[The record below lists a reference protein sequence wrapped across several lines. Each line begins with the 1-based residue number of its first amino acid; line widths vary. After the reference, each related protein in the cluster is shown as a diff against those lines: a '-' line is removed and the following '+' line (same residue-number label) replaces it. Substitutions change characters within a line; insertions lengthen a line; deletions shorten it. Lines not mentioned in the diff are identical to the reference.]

1 MTALGQTQPKRA
13 FRTISGTRGTD
24 TAGPTRLFRFVP
36 KSEVAASFDHLVG
49 DGGHR
54 WRNIEAERLRGL
66 EMDDQLE
73 FSRLHHRQVGGL
85 GAFESLAGINAG
97 R

>member
-1 MTALGQTQPKRA
+1 MSVSCQQETHAPQQKA
-13 FRTISGTRGTD
+13 S
-24 TAGPTRLFRFVP
+24 LFN
-36 KSEVAASFDHLVG
+36 HLVG
-49 DGGHR
+49 AAEQR
-54 WRNIEAERLRGL
+54 WRNVEAVRLGGL

-85 GAFESLAGINAG
+85 GAFENLAGINAG

>member
-1 MTALGQTQPKRA
+1 MFSALPLRA
-13 FRTISGTRGTD
+13 DITLRTRYV
-24 TAGPTRLFRFVP
+24 RFVP
-36 KSEVAASFDHLVG
+36 KPEVAASFDHLVG
-49 DGGHR
+49 DGGQR
-54 WRNIEAERLRGL
+54 WRNVEAVRLGGL

-85 GAFESLAGINAG
+85 GAFENLAGINAG